1 MELGS
6 FADTIHTEMAHL
18 IHDTFDLILLIEN
31 TNTQLIYR
39 KLIELGE
46 NQDKIIMFAN
56 RDEAHTQLKK
66 YTSHH
71 SVIIF
76 QNDIPQWF

>member
-6 FADTIHTEMAHL
+6 FADAIHTEMANL
-18 IHDTFDLILLIEN
+18 IQNTFDLILLIEN

-39 KLIELGE
+39 KLIERGE
-46 NQDKIIMFAN
+46 NKDKIIMFAN
-56 RDEAHTQLKK
+56 REQAHNELKK

-76 QNDIPQWF
+76 QNDIPQ